1 MFRTKYQR
9 VVTVS
14 EPGSPIRTVR
24 EAVYDKRKNITVVE
38 KGKENFYAYIN
49 SFADSCDINVLLA
62 RYRNGEKDAL
72 LQRAGAYIDIS
83 SMPANINEFI
93 DLSRSAENLFNTL
106 PVETKEKFNNNVM
119 EFISTVG
126 DPEWIEKM
134 KDSPADIAKN
144 IVVDSKRRSN
154 IHKENAV
161 PDLQRVVPL
170 ENPAV
175 DVKEPVVS
183 TQPVVNPLTGN
194 EV

>member
-9 VVTVS
+9 VQVNAET
-14 EPGSPIRTVR
+14 GSPIRVVR

-38 KGKENFYAYIN
+38 KGKENLYAYIN
-49 SFADSCDINVLLA
+49 SFADSVDINVLLA

-93 DLSRSAENLFNTL
+93 ELSRSAENLFNTL

-134 KDSPADIAKN
+134 SESPADIAKN
-144 IVVDSKRRSN
+144 IVVSSKQRADIN
-154 IHKENAV
+154 KEMSKPELN
-161 PDLQRVVPL
+161 RVVPL
-170 ENPAV
+170 ENPGINLQDP
-175 DVKEPVVS
+175 DVTK
-183 TQPVVNPLTGN
+183 QPIVNPLTGN

>member
-9 VVTVS
+9 VQVNAVT
-14 EPGSPIRTVR
+14 GSPIRVVR

-38 KGKENFYAYIN
+38 KGKENLYAYIN
-49 SFADSCDINVLLA
+49 SFADSVDINVLLA

-93 DLSRSAENLFNTL
+93 DLSRSAQNLFNSL

-134 KDSPADIAKN
+134 NESPSDIAKN
-144 IVVDSKRRSN
+144 IVVGSKQTADLN
-154 IHKENAV
+154 KELAKPELN
-161 PDLQRVVPL
+161 RVVAM

-175 DVKEPVVS
+175 DVPDVKIYDPII
-183 TQPVVNPLTGN
+183 NPLTGN
-194 EV
+194 EVK

>member
-9 VVTVS
+9 VQVNAET
-14 EPGSPIRTVR
+14 GSPIRVVR

-38 KGKENFYAYIN
+38 KGKENLYAYIN
-49 SFADSCDINVLLA
+49 SFADSVDINVLLA

-93 DLSRSAENLFNTL
+93 ELSRSAENLFNTL

-134 KDSPADIAKN
+134 SESPADIAKN
-144 IVVDSKRRSN
+144 IVVSSKQRADIN
-154 IHKENAV
+154 KEMSKPELN
-161 PDLQRVVPL
+161 RVVPL
-170 ENPAV
+170 ENPGINLQDP
-175 DVKEPVVS
+175 DVT
-183 TQPVVNPLTGN
+183 TQPIVNPLTGN